1 MKWLIYPCLILLSF
15 IVIISCGDGTISPSG
30 LDDDM
35 ATLNYGE
42 FNPEGMQSLVNQAMK
57 DCQEDAACAAKM
69 DAAIGD
75 ENYGKDTTKK
85 DTVVKDTEE
94 VEQPKSSAMIVVRSS
109 SSVTP
114 IITPVGI
121 SSSSEESSSG
131 SAVVTTSSTTVINL
145 DVPAIDGS
153 CAVGSAID
161 KGTNGTATFTKTSLT
176 KPSDVN
182 ILDWSKVLTAY
193 NTKFKEAICEWKVDG
208 ETVSSAACGTGTFSY
223 KYTTSGPHK
232 VSVVIEEKEYDCG
245 TQQVNGAKITSCK
258 CLPSNTKPD
267 VVSGPVEVTWS
278 VSSCVTDA
286 NITKYVW
293 SKIDGSNE
301 TGSHT
306 FTEKNEEVTP
316 IVSVSNDDGTKQDF
330 TCTTVKALDS
340 SKPDY
345 EIVKGETL
353 EVPVGECGVATVA
366 GNIRFEHPHEWQIS
380 SCDVTLTI
388 NGTECTGTVG
398 NCNIYYGT
406 LSCDGVSVSAG
417 TQICV
422 EEVTSNYGKMKMK
435 YQ

>member
-1 MKWLIYPCLILLSF
+1 MKWLIYPCIILLSF

-30 LDDDM
+30 LEDDM

-75 ENYGKDTTKK
+75 ENFGKDTIKK

-109 SSVTP
+109 SSITP
-114 IITPVGI
+114 IITPVGV

-131 SAVVTTSSTTVINL
+131 STVVTTSSATATNL

-153 CAVGSAID
+153 CTVGTIID
-161 KGTNGTATFTKTSLT
+161 KGTNGTTTFTKSSLT
-176 KPSDVN
+176 KPFDVN

-193 NTKFKEAICEWKVDG
+193 NTKFKEATCEWKVDG

-286 NITKYVW
+286 NITEYEW
-293 SKIDGSNE
+293 SKVDGSNE

-353 EVPVGECGVATVA
+353 SVPSGECGVATVA
-366 GNIRFEHPHEWQIS
+366 GNIRFEHGYDGVN
-380 SCDVTLTI
+380 CDVTLTI
-388 NGTECTGTVG
+388 NETVYK
-398 NCNIYYGT
+398 NTVSYCNIYYGV
-406 LSCDGVSVSAG
+406 LSCDGISVTAG
-417 TQICV
+417 TSICL
-422 EEVTSNYGKMKMK
+422 EMTGKDGILKMK